1 MNGLPDESENRVNE
15 GFIGGAERRAIVIAD
30 YDPQWPR
37 RFEREEAKI
46 RRALGPA
53 ALAIEHVG
61 STSVPGLAAKPIV
74 DILLV
79 VEDSSDEDSYLP
91 ELQGAGY
98 VLRVREPGFEE
109 HRMVRTPEKDVHV
122 HIFSPGSREGERLLL
137 MRDHLRHDKADRDLY
152 VKHQAGAGEQRLAD
166 HAALRGR
173 QDRSN
178 PGNPRKGPHI
188 GSQTSMI
195 RHARDAAARTAVGL
209 WPITARRVSGQNRGP
224 KS

>member
-1 MNGLPDESENRVNE
+1 VNGLPDESEKRVNE
-15 GFIGGAERRAIVIAD
+15 GFIGGAERRAIIIAD

-37 RFEREEAKI
+37 RFEREAAKI

-79 VEDSSDEDSYLP
+79 VEDSSDEDAYLP
-91 ELQGAGY
+91 ELLGAGY

-109 HRMVRTPEKDVHV
+109 HRMVRTPKKHVHV
-122 HIFSPGSREGERLLL
+122 HIFSTGSREGERLLL

-152 VKHQAGAGEQRLAD
+152 ASIKRELA
-166 HAALRGR
+166 
-173 QDRSN
+173 S
-178 PGNPRKGPHI
+178 
-188 GSQTSMI
+188 
-195 RHARDAAARTAVGL
+195 RD
-209 WPITARRVSGQNRGP
+209 WPTMQHYADAKTQVIQEILVRARRSARKP
-224 KS
+224 R